1 MAILALLSLFLLI
14 PSIYSTTTADVKKT
28 KYNET
33 LSEML
38 LHLSAAAYGQ
48 KKDECVK
55 NTFPL
60 SEGRFLY
67 SSINKTCDIVSSTCE
82 SFIVTSKIVPETI
95 IIFRG
100 TKQKAQL
107 LLEGWASYRE
117 GVGFNTM
124 GRVNRD
130 DLVNSYFSKAL
141 NSLWD
146 PIYEFL
152 KDAQYKHHSII
163 FTGHSL
169 GGAVASLAAAQTVK
183 LKLRNASQVRMYTFG
198 QPRTGSYKY
207 AMNYDALGIE
217 SYRIVYGSDVI
228 PHQPPCKKDMNI
240 PPNEEGARACS
251 ADDHDESY
259 HHGTEIWYPL
269 NMTSGSLYIECLG
282 APKNEDFNCSNM
294 LTYSMDNKEQYV
306 WDHRHYFDVSLS
318 NFGKSGCTNR
328 TKKAAP
334 KKSKWSK
341 VFVQYLSVLRSFF
354 TLFVDFDRMLHT
366 TLIFIFTIVPSASLF
381 RIQGRHK
388 SKFKYDENLSEM
400 LLHLSSAAYGEI
412 ENRDECVRKIMP
424 EKEEWSR
431 FSTLS
436 SEVDGWDNTC
446 AGYIITSKKKKKAIV
461 VFRGT
466 KSVEQL
472 ILEAWASRGM
482 GNDFHEMGKVHEYFG
497 TAIEAMWGQIKTF
510 LNRISYEKY
519 SIIFTGHSLGGAL
532 ASLAAA
538 KTVKNGKISPGLQND
553 IIEEH
558 IFSYRVVFR
567 KDSVPHSPECKTDG
581 IAANENGATYPDS
594 MTPDSNFILCDGYPR
609 NEDFNCSNRYTY
621 PYFNKDIAF
630 NFWDHRHYFDV
641 SLVNFGKSGCE
652 NRVKKPD
659 PTRSKLPLG
668 IDTFFKT
675 FGKKLEDLS
684 KTLLHLSAAAY
695 GTDDNRKHTLPANEE
710 WQVIANL
717 DVESDFL
724 YNHCAGFIARSH
736 RRKMLIVVFRGTKKP
751 EQLVAEI
758 LKSFTIGKD
767 FYGMGKVHKY
777 FRKAIEK
784 MWQPIQ
790 DHGYSIIFTGH
801 SLGAALASLATAK
814 TLQSKKRKANEVQLY
829 TFGQPRTGSLNFSR
843 SMDNFVHRGLE
854 SYRIV
859 YGKDLVP
866 HFPACHTNS
875 QSPANVNGIKPCS
888 RADDDGF
895 YHHGTEYWYPDSMSP
910 GSKFRMCTGDPNNE
924 DINCSNQYEYP
935 LLDSE
940 IELKAWDHRH
950 YFGVSLVN
958 FGKSGCTNR
967 TNKPEPKTGIEG
979 FASFASMFKCKEK
992 KLIMFLV

>member
-1 MAILALLSLFLLI
+1 MEEIS
-14 PSIYSTTTADVKKT
+14 SR
-28 KYNET
+28 
-33 LSEML
+33 
-38 LHLSAAAYGQ
+38 
-48 KKDECVK
+48 
-55 NTFPL
+55 FP
-60 SEGRFLY
+60 
-67 SSINKTCDIVSSTCE
+67 DTCE

-124 GRVNRD
+124 GR
-130 DLVNSYFSKAL
+130 VNSYFSKAL

-482 GNDFHEMGKVHEYFG
+482 GNDFHEMGK
-497 TAIEAMWGQIKTF
+497 
-510 LNRISYEKY
+510 KY

-538 KTVKNGKISPGLQND
+538 KTVKNGKISPGLQT
-553 IIEEH
+553 IVSSSEKIQFL
-558 IFSYRVVFR
+558 IRLSARL
-567 KDSVPHSPECKTDG
+567 
-581 IAANENGATYPDS
+581 
-594 MTPDSNFILCDGYPR
+594 M
-609 NEDFNCSNRYTY
+609 
-621 PYFNKDIAF
+621 NKDIAF

-675 FGKKLEDLS
+675 FGKKL
-684 KTLLHLSAAAY
+684 
-695 GTDDNRKHTLPANEE
+695 
-710 WQVIANL
+710 
-717 DVESDFL
+717 
-724 YNHCAGFIARSH
+724 
-736 RRKMLIVVFRGTKKP
+736 
-751 EQLVAEI
+751 
-758 LKSFTIGKD
+758 
-767 FYGMGKVHKY
+767 
-777 FRKAIEK
+777 
-784 MWQPIQ
+784 
-790 DHGYSIIFTGH
+790 
-801 SLGAALASLATAK
+801 
-814 TLQSKKRKANEVQLY
+814 
-829 TFGQPRTGSLNFSR
+829 
-843 SMDNFVHRGLE
+843 
-854 SYRIV
+854 
-859 YGKDLVP
+859 VP
-866 HFPACHTNS
+866 
-875 QSPANVNGIKPCS
+875 G
-888 RADDDGF
+888 R
-895 YHHGTEYWYPDSMSP
+895 
-910 GSKFRMCTGDPNNE
+910 
-924 DINCSNQYEYP
+924 
-935 LLDSE
+935 
-940 IELKAWDHRH
+940 
-950 YFGVSLVN
+950 
-958 FGKSGCTNR
+958 
-967 TNKPEPKTGIEG
+967 
-979 FASFASMFKCKEK
+979 K
-992 KLIMFLV
+992 KLKMS